1 MTNSSSWKPWPI
13 EIDGL
18 PIKNDRSFHGYISHN
33 QMVTCFSVKDAD
45 AAEMIQK
52 WWLMWRVQAA
62 KAAPQHLSYLTWDGL
77 LKPPFETYWTIAIGV
92 FFTSTTTS
100 NVFGIFGLKKLSV
113 PSGLRPHS
121 QPDTF
126 KRLVAAEGGIPQQ
139 SSRLQ
144 RLSHQGTVGWFMGG
158 TVWLWLTVRH
168 GKWPIYRGLPIKN
181 GDFPWLC

>member
-1 MTNSSSWKPWPI
+1 V
-13 EIDGL
+13 
-18 PIKNDRSFHGYISHN
+18 H
-33 QMVTCFSVKDAD
+33 
-45 AAEMIQK
+45 
-52 WWLMWRVQAA
+52 AA
-62 KAAPQHLSYLTWDGL
+62 KAAPQHSSYLTWDGL

-92 FFTSTTTS
+92 LFTSTTTS

-144 RLSHQGTVGWFMGG
+144 CLSHQLRHSWLIYGW
-158 TVWLWLTVRH
+158 
-168 GKWPIYRGLPIKN
+168 YRLVMT
-181 GDFPWLC
+181 DSSPWEMAHL